1 MRDLRQTKFWKH
13 ARAVCNFHLYYIRM
27 RSFSVNQKR
36 VSSTWTWLSPEYLVH
51 FLFSLVFNYYV
62 SISGSFRFRCYS
74 IITSVSYTLS
84 SICYRIIT
92 SVFCTFLVFHPD
104 CDASISGTFSSLWG
118 PICTIVLS
126 TLLVSPNDTVVS
138 RTLWGLPNN
147 QQLYKYL
154 EYFYLSLVSNCF
166 INVSCTFSFPCY
178 PIIESIITLVF
189 CIL

>member
-1 MRDLRQTKFWKH
+1 MSTSKFFKDNKNYYNKFQEKSCYYLIIMYMEKHVRYLRQTKFWKH

-27 RSFSVNQKR
+27 RSFSFNQKR
-36 VSSTWTWLSPEYLVH
+36 ASSTWTWLSPEYLVH

-104 CDASISGTFSSLWG
+104 CDASISGTFALFG
-118 PICTIVLS
+118 VQF
-126 TLLVSPNDTVVS
+126 V
-138 RTLWGLPNN
+138 
-147 QQLYKYL
+147 Q
-154 EYFYLSLVSNCF
+154 
-166 INVSCTFSFPCY
+166 
-178 PIIESIITLVF
+178 
-189 CIL
+189 